1 MTAPQSSPSS
11 VGPVHGPAHGK
22 VRTRI
27 APSPTG
33 DPHLGTAYIAL
44 FNMVFA
50 RSQGGEFLIR
60 IEDTDR
66 ERSTSESEQTILD
79 ALRWLQI
86 NWSEGPDVGG
96 PHGPYRQS
104 ERGDT
109 YRRYADQ
116 LVEQGDAFPCFCTSE
131 RLDEMRT
138 AQRAAGK
145 TTRYDGQCQQLDQAV
160 AQQRISDGESH
171 VIRLVVPAEG
181 NFSFID
187 ALRGEIEIPWEQVD
201 MQILLKS
208 DGMPTY
214 HLAVVVDDH
223 LMEISHVIRGEEW
236 INSVPKHARLYEA
249 LGWNMPIHAHLP
261 LLRNPDQSKLSKRK
275 NPTSVTYYRD
285 MGYLPEAVANYL
297 GRMGWSMP
305 DEREIFSLEDMQT
318 AFTLERISLGGPVFD
333 IDKLNWL
340 NGEYLRALSEEEFA
354 SRALAWFTQGDR
366 LRSLVPLIQQRTER
380 FADIAGQV
388 DYLVGDRAELQ
399 ADDFDTRRVS
409 SDQARQILD
418 HCLRSFDVERH
429 WERDAIYQ
437 VCNTL
442 AEGLELKLRDF
453 LGPLFV
459 AIGGKPVTLPLFDS
473 MALLGADVTRMRLRS
488 ALEALG
494 GVSKKEAKRFEKA
507 WRALQPGRVFPGFT
521 LTGQ

>member
-1 MTAPQSSPSS
+1 MDSSKTTKRTSDSPLANR
-11 VGPVHGPAHGK
+11 P

-33 DPHLGTAYIAL
+33 DPHMGTAYIAL
-44 FNMVFA
+44 FNLIFA

-66 ERSTSESEQTILD
+66 ERSTPESEQAILD
-79 ALRWLQI
+79 ALRWLNI
-86 NWSEGPDVGG
+86 EWSEGPDIGG

-104 ERGDT
+104 ERQAI
-109 YRRYADQ
+109 YRRYANQ
-116 LVEQGDAFPCFCTSE
+116 LIEQGDAFPCFCTNE
-131 RLDEMRT
+131 RLNEMRAT
-138 AQRAAGK
+138 QRAEGK
-145 TTRYDGQCQQLDQAV
+145 TTGYDGLCQSLDPAAAAERVQ
-160 AQQRISDGESH
+160 SGESH
-171 VIRLVVPAEG
+171 VVRLAVPREG
-181 NFSFID
+181 TFSFED
-187 ALRGEIEIPWEQVD
+187 ALRGLIEIPWQQVD

-223 LMEISHVIRGEEW
+223 LMEITHVMRGEEW

-249 LGWNMPIHAHLP
+249 LGWEMPVHAHLP
-261 LLRNPDQSKLSKRK
+261 LLRNPDSSKLSKRK

-305 DEREIFSLEDMQT
+305 DEREIFSLADMQKE
-318 AFTLERISLGGPVFD
+318 FSLERISLGGPVFD
-333 IDKLNWL
+333 IEKLNWL
-340 NGEYLRALSEEEFA
+340 NGEYLRALSEEEF
-354 SRALAWFTQGDR
+354 SQRAVKWLTRGDR
-366 LRSLVPLIQQRTER
+366 LKALVPLIHQRTER

-388 DYLVGDRAELQ
+388 DYLIGDRAEVDE
-399 ADDFDTRRVS
+399 ADFSHKKLS
-409 SDQARQILD
+409 SEQSRQIID
-418 HCLRSFDVERH
+418 HCLRSFDIARS
-429 WERDAIYQ
+429 WERDDIYEI
-437 VCNTL
+437 CSGL
-442 AEGLELKLRDF
+442 AERMELKLKDF

-459 AIGGKPVTLPLFDS
+459 AIGGKAVTLPLFDS

-494 GVSKKEAKRFEKA
+494 GVSKKETKRFEKS
-507 WRALQPGRVFPGFT
+507 WRALQEEA
-521 LTGQ
+521 

>member
-1 MTAPQSSPSS
+1 MDKSLSSGSAIPLAER
-11 VGPVHGPAHGK
+11 P

-44 FNMVFA
+44 FNLVYA
-50 RSQGGEFLIR
+50 LSQGGTFLIR

-66 ERSTSESEQTILD
+66 ERSTEESEQAILN
-79 ALRWLQI
+79 ALRWLNI
-86 NWSEGPDVGG
+86 EWSEGPDVGG

-104 ERGDT
+104 ERQAI
-109 YRRYADQ
+109 YRKYADQ
-116 LVEQGDAFPCFCTSE
+116 LVEQGDAFPCFCTND
-131 RLDEMRT
+131 RLNEMRA
-138 AQRAAGK
+138 AQREQGQ
-145 TTRYDGQCQQLDQAV
+145 TTGYDGLCQSIDRAD
-160 AQQRISDGESH
+160 AAQRIAAGESH
-171 VIRLVVPAEG
+171 VIRLVVPREG
-181 NFSFID
+181 TFSFVD
-187 ALRGEIEIPWEQVD
+187 ALRGSIEIPWQQVD

-223 LMEISHVIRGEEW
+223 LMEITHVMRGEEW

-249 LGWNMPIHAHLP
+249 LGWEMPVHAHLP
-261 LLRNPDQSKLSKRK
+261 LLRNPDSSKLSKRK

-305 DEREIFSLEDMQT
+305 DEREIFSLAEMQA
-318 AFTLERISLGGPVFD
+318 AFSLERISLGGPVFD
-333 IDKLNWL
+333 IAKLNWL

-354 SRALAWFTQGDR
+354 ARALAWLTHNDR
-366 LRSLVPLIQQRTER
+366 LKALVPLIHQRTER
-380 FADIAGQV
+380 FADIAPQI
-388 DYLVGDRAELQ
+388 DYLVGDRGDLTE
-399 ADDFDTRRVS
+399 ADFS
-409 SDQARQILD
+409 HKKLSNEQSKQIID
-418 HCLRSFDVERH
+418 HCLRSFDTVRK
-429 WERDAIYQ
+429 WERDGIYQ
-437 VCNTL
+437 ICATL
-442 AEGLELKLRDF
+442 AEQLELKLKDF

-459 AIGGKPVTLPLFDS
+459 AIGGKAVTLPLFDS

-494 GVSKKEAKRFEKA
+494 GVSKKEAKRLEKS
-507 WRALQPGRVFPGFT
+507 WRAFQEAG
-521 LTGQ
+521 

>member
-1 MTAPQSSPSS
+1 MDATKPLNERP
-11 VGPVHGPAHGK
+11 

-33 DPHLGTAYIAL
+33 DPHMGTAYIAL
-44 FNMVFA
+44 FNLVYA
-50 RSQGGEFLIR
+50 RSRGGEFLVR

-66 ERSTSESEQTILD
+66 ERSTPESEKAILD
-79 ALRWLQI
+79 ALRWLNI
-86 NWSEGPDVGG
+86 EWSEGPDVGG

-104 ERGDT
+104 ERQAI
-109 YRRYADQ
+109 YRKYADQ
-116 LVEQGDAFPCFCTSE
+116 LIEQGDAFPCFCTNE
-131 RLDEMRT
+131 RLDEMRA
-138 AQRAAGK
+138 AQRAEGK
-145 TTRYDGQCQQLDQAV
+145 TTGYDGLCHRLDPAQA
-160 AQQRISDGESH
+160 AQRVRDGESH
-171 VIRLVVPAEG
+171 VVRLVVPREG
-181 NFSFID
+181 TFSFED
-187 ALRGEIEIPWEQVD
+187 ALRGNIEIPWQQVD

-223 LMEISHVIRGEEW
+223 LMEITHVMRGEEW
-236 INSVPKHARLYEA
+236 INSVPKHARLYDA
-249 LGWNMPIHAHLP
+249 LGWEMPVHAHLP

-305 DEREIFSLEDMQT
+305 DEREIFSLDEMQQ
-318 AFTLERISLGGPVFD
+318 AFSLERISLGGPVFD
-333 IDKLNWL
+333 IEKLNWL

-354 SRALAWFTQGDR
+354 RRALAWFTDNER
-366 LRSLVPLIQQRTER
+366 LQALVPLIQQRTER
-380 FADIAGQV
+380 FADIVGQV
-388 DYLVGDRAELQ
+388 DYLVGDRASIEESDFNHKKVATEQ
-399 ADDFDTRRVS
+399 AK
-409 SDQARQILD
+409 QILD
-418 HCLRSFDVERH
+418 HCLRSFDVARS

-437 VCNTL
+437 VCAHL
-442 AEGLELKLRDF
+442 AEQMELKLKDF

-488 ALEALG
+488 ALDALG
-494 GVSKKEAKRFEKA
+494 GVSKKEAKRLEKS
-507 WRALQPGRVFPGFT
+507 WRAMQGAVS
-521 LTGQ
+521 